1 MDGDATI
8 LAILGNTFALLN
20 DIEMADF
27 VARKALAICGGS
39 SWAWA
44 RSGLIQVCK
53 GHTEAAL
60 ERLSIALSLAPNDP
74 LKFNTFIGAGSAHFE
89 AGNFSQAVKW
99 FERAVLEHPN
109 AAWQHELLCPAYFY
123 SGRKA
128 EAHRSLALLCDEY
141 PDLTIER
148 VVNGMLFF
156 YAAFSRQNCQCSR
169 CRPAPSLT
177 R

>member
-20 DIEMADF
+20 EIEMADL
-27 VARKALAICGGS
+27 ASRKALAICGGS

-74 LKFNTFIGAGSAHFE
+74 LRFNAFIGAGSAHFE

-109 AAWQHELLCPAYFY
+109 SAWQHELLCPAYFY
-123 SGRKA
+123 SGRKP
-128 EAHRSLALLCDEY
+128 EAHRSLAMLCDEY

-148 VVNGMLFF
+148 VVNGMSFF
-156 YAAFSRQNCQCSR
+156 TQHFRDGIANALDAVGLR
-169 CRPAPSLT
+169 A
-177 R
+177 